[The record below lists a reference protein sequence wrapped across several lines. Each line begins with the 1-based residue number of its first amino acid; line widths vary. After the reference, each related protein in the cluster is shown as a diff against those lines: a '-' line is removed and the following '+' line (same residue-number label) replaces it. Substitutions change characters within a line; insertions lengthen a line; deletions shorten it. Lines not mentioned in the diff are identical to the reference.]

1 MYSGKSLDDLIEAG
15 WHVVDTEF
23 DAEAFYYWKKKALA
37 FLTDFVGP
45 NHTCTQSFRD
55 FLQQTELLDPARRVD
70 NSLDSTSDASSG
82 EDESRRVL

>member
-1 MYSGKSLDDLIEAG
+1 MYSGKRLDDLIEAG

-45 NHTCTQSFRD
+45 DHTCTQSFRD
-55 FLQQTELLDPARRVD
+55 SLEQAERFDPFHGPD
-70 NSLDSTSDASSG
+70 TLSDAVEVGALSEEEG
-82 EDESRRVL
+82 KRLH